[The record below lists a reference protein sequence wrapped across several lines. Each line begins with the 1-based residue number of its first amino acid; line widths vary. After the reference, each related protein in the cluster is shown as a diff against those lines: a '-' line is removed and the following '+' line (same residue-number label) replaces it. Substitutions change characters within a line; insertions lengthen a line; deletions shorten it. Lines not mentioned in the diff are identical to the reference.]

1 MNRPTTLATQPFG
14 RPKGE
19 GCLGEGM
26 KQWEEKRVRDGISPI
41 AGEGERWREKEEE
54 VSRHECLVAVVI
66 AGSRI
71 K

>member
-1 MNRPTTLATQPFG
+1 MIQPTNDVGNATV
-14 RPKGE
+14 RPKNGWRE

-26 KQWEEKRVRDGISPI
+26 KQWEEKRVRDGISSRRR
-41 AGEGERWREKEEE
+41 GRSKK